1 METIN
6 LEGKIC
12 FVGYRVLTKDL
23 KSLGLRKNPNILQ
36 YLIGEW
42 YFLSEEKIKEGKDD
56 FGGIWVTR
64 TFGSARRLCEYMKE
78 KHNTET
84 KLFKSAID
92 RILFENSYRIK
103 TNGIYL
109 VEELILQTH

>member
-6 LEGKIC
+6 LEDKIY

-23 KSLGLRKNPNILQ
+23 KSLGLRRNPNILQ
-36 YLIGEW
+36 YPIGEW
-42 YFLSEEKIKEGKDD
+42 YFLPKNYIIEGKDD
-56 FGGIWVTR
+56 FGGIWVAR
-64 TFGSARRLCEYMKE
+64 TFGNARKLSEYMKE
-78 KHNTET
+78 KHDTET
-84 KLFKSAID
+84 RLFKTAID

-109 VEELILQTH
+109 FEELTFELN